1 VLLANFLD
9 SDQKIQDASSSSL
22 AGKRNKSMTERM
34 FRRAPEKSHILVEQD
49 AAKFGKTARF
59 RNVVSADRSSAGR
72 LFAWQFEKPDP

>member
-1 VLLANFLD
+1 
-9 SDQKIQDASSSSL
+9 
-22 AGKRNKSMTERM
+22 MTERM